1 MIRIECQVISCKM
14 LRFLYE
20 ILPMIDTQYVYKF
33 HKKKNWHLKSLQNM
47 ITILLERVTCF
58 DKPTN

>member
-20 ILPMIDTQYVYKF
+20 ILLMIDTQYVYKF
-33 HKKKNWHLKSLQNM
+33 HKKKR
-47 ITILLERVTCF
+47 TGT
-58 DKPTN
+58 